1 MQTLGLAS
9 QEEGLCTV
17 AFAAAQLGLHRKTIL
32 RFIREGRLP
41 ARRIGK
47 SYRIRRT
54 DLETFAGLPATAVSS
69 VQKPSVTAI
78 FDLPGVIP
86 ALAQRWMT
94 TVTAS
99 LKGRTEGG
107 APMKVE
113 VIYDEARTLLKIVA
127 VGEPGDV
134 VLFLSLVRA
143 LMDQLR
149 P

>member
-47 SYRIRRT
+47 SYRIRRS
-54 DLETFAGLPATAVSS
+54 DLENFAGLPANATPAAG
-69 VQKPSVTAI
+69 KPSVTAI
-78 FDLPGVIP
+78 VDLPGVIP

-99 LKGRTEGG
+99 LKGRSEGST
-107 APMKVE
+107 PMKVE
-113 VIYDEARTLLKIVA
+113 VIYDEARTRLRNSTTS
-127 VGEPGDV
+127 PGSPTWCC
-134 VLFLSLVRA
+134 F
-143 LMDQLR
+143 
-149 P
+149 